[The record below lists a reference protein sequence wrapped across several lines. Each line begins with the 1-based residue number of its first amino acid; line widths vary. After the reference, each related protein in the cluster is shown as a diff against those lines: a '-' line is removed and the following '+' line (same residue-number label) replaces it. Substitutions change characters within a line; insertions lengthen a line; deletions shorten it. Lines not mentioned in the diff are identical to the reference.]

1 MGRTARTT
9 RLFAGALIL
18 LLAFIAAR
26 LGLPEAYTP
35 LLRVLPEALALLI
48 LILSWR
54 YRRGRMA
61 LVAVLLALVNLLARS
76 PALPASVLLQEPAW
90 TLFSRIFLI
99 NLAVLAL
106 LPDRP
111 VFHRSTMLQAF
122 LLFLEALVL
131 FFRLPDLAALTARDL
146 PEIRALLGT
155 PQAQGLLLLLVLLC
169 ILSAAVLRRG
179 AFEVA
184 MIWVTL
190 AFFLFLR
197 SPGGAFYAGLY
208 LGAGELLLLLSL
220 VEDSYRLAYVDPLTG
235 LEGRRALDEKLRS
248 LGGSYALAMVDI
260 DHFKK
265 FNDRWG
271 HESGDQALR
280 MVAGKLAGVGGGG
293 RAYRYGGEEFT
304 IVFTGIE
311 KGEAQKHLEQL
322 RQEIAAAGFG
332 IRSSGPSRKG
342 GKAGGTLRKV
352 RITVSMGLAA
362 PGGSAQSAET
372 VLKAADR
379 ALYRAKK
386 AGRNRLLLA

>member
-1 MGRTARTT
+1 MGRAARTT

-26 LGLPEAYTP
+26 MGLPEAYTP

-61 LVAVLLALVNLLARS
+61 LVAVLLALLNLLARS

-99 NLAVLAL
+99 NLGILAL

-122 LLFLEALVL
+122 LLLLEALIL
-131 FFRLPDLAALTARDL
+131 FFRLPDLAALTARNF

-197 SPGGAFYAGLY
+197 PPGGAFFAGLY

-280 MVAGKLAGVGGGG
+280 MVAAKLAGVGGGG

-304 IVFTGIE
+304 IVFAGLE
-311 KGEAQKHLEQL
+311 KGEARKHLEQL
-322 RQEIAAAGFG
+322 RKEIAAAGFG
-332 IRSSGPSRKG
+332 IRSAGPSRKG
-342 GKAGGTLRKV
+342 GKGGGTLRKV
-352 RITVSMGLAA
+352 RITVSMGLAV
-362 PGGSAQSAET
+362 PGLSAQSAET
-372 VLKAADR
+372 VLKAADK

-386 AGRNRLLLA
+386 AGRNRVAD